1 MHSSISL
8 LLIGDNSSVEV
19 LRCLTSIEL
28 FISLDYYGKHCC
40 FDLAFNSQKD
50 KIRPLHYFFCLS
62 LKGATIDHFSNDN
75 IGAVKNE
82 AILNCK
88 DFEWSS
94 FMCLLGLS
102 SVLKGHV
109 LSFYPDVGDFNHKH
123 LFNCHITPRTSSI
136 NQKCCRI
143 LFCRNEPFGTFVKPV
158 KFQSNHFVPLLPT
171 IQKRKKSN
179 PSHTSLASKKVCLK
193 LPEMESLASRFNK
206 GKQSKLEFKPC
217 LKPLFVSPMV
227 SQSTSSTVF
236 LNSDCVRLNTSTLP
250 TSSSSSVTSVSLSS
264 FNCSSRNTASKVDCT
279 IQAKYKND
287 ISTFFLF
294 AFFK

>member
-1 MHSSISL
+1 MINELVLSREKNCVL
-8 LLIGDNSSVEV
+8 LFSYFL
-19 LRCLTSIEL
+19 
-28 FISLDYYGKHCC
+28 YGKHGC

-102 SVLKGHV
+102 SVLKGQV

-136 NQKCCRI
+136 NQKCFKI
-143 LFCRNEPFGTFVKPV
+143 LFCRNEPFGTFIKSA
-158 KFQSNHFVPLLPT
+158 KFQSNHFVPLLTT
-171 IQKRKKSN
+171 IRKRKKNN
-179 PSHTSLASKKVCLK
+179 PSHTRSASKKICLK
-193 LPEMESLASRFNK
+193 LLEMESLASRFNK
-206 GKQSKLEFKPC
+206 GYPIVMGHIVFSVCFSATKL
-217 LKPLFVSPMV
+217 
-227 SQSTSSTVF
+227 
-236 LNSDCVRLNTSTLP
+236 LP
-250 TSSSSSVTSVSLSS
+250 ERKNWCIFPILIGVMLSLSLS
-264 FNCSSRNTASKVDCT
+264 G
-279 IQAKYKND
+279 I
-287 ISTFFLF
+287 
-294 AFFK
+294 

>member
-1 MHSSISL
+1 MCSSISL
-8 LLIGDNSSVEV
+8 LLIGDNSLVEV

-28 FISLDYYGKHCC
+28 FLNADSYGKHCC

-62 LKGATIDHFSNDN
+62 LKCATIYHFSNNN

-102 SVLKGHV
+102 SVLKGQV

-136 NQKCCRI
+136 NQKCFRI
-143 LFCRNEPFGTFVKPV
+143 LFCRNEPFGTFVKSA
-158 KFQSNHFVPLLPT
+158 KFQSNQFCT
-171 IQKRKKSN
+171 IV
-179 PSHTSLASKKVCLK
+179 TY
-193 LPEMESLASRFNK
+193 
-206 GKQSKLEFKPC
+206 
-217 LKPLFVSPMV
+217 
-227 SQSTSSTVF
+227 
-236 LNSDCVRLNTSTLP
+236 NSD
-250 TSSSSSVTSVSLSS
+250 
-264 FNCSSRNTASKVDCT
+264 K
-279 IQAKYKND
+279 KEK
-287 ISTFFLF
+287 
-294 AFFK
+294 